1 MGNYIVWTYKAA
13 CGSFVQASYVG
24 TSAVMKYCENIAK
37 AERMDRDRA
46 KMIALQIGGVVLEI
60 VE

>member
-1 MGNYIVWTYKAA
+1 MGNYVVWTYKAA

-24 TSAVMKYCENIAK
+24 TSATMKYCENIAK
-37 AERMDRDRA
+37 AERMDLDRA
-46 KMIALQIGGVVLEI
+46 KMIALQVSGVVLEI